1 MRFFCLVLCLLA
13 SAAAG
18 AFAEPIWPGFRG
30 PTGQGVTLEES
41 LPLHWSESRNVTWK
55 TPIAGR
61 GWSSPVVWNDEVWM
75 TTAVQQS
82 SIEASSANDT
92 KNVSGEEAG
101 PSLSLRAICVDRD
114 SGKIKSDIELFR
126 IGKSDKI
133 HAMNSYASPT
143 PVVEQG
149 RLYCHFGTYGT
160 TCIDTVSGKKI
171 WDRRI
176 AVQHGVGP
184 GSSPILWHDNLI
196 LVCDGMESQFVM
208 ALNKQTG
215 EVAWKTDR
223 PPMKGENG
231 DVHKAFCTPLAIEW
245 NGVPQLLVPG
255 AQWFVS
261 YAPDTGETLWQI
273 NHGMGFSNVPV
284 PVFSNGISYLITG
297 FMKAQL
303 WAVPVS
309 ERGELNAENV
319 LWEQTKQI
327 PLRSSPAIV
336 GNEIYL
342 IADNGVLSC
351 LDINSGEIR
360 WSSRL
365 GGNYSASPLVANGRL
380 YFCSHEGKTTIVRPN
395 PNKLEVIAENEL
407 DGQLMASPVPSD
419 GAIFLRSDSH
429 LYRIEESA
437 E

>member
-1 MRFFCLVLCLLA
+1 MRFVYLFFALSFAA
-13 SAAAG
+13 SAL
-18 AFAEPIWPGFRG
+18 AEPNWPSFRG
-30 PTGQGVTLEES
+30 PTGQGVTPDES
-41 LPLHWSESRNVTWK
+41 LPMTWSESQNVAWK

-61 GWSSPVVWNDEVWM
+61 GWSSPVIWNDEVWM
-75 TTAVQQS
+75 TTAVEQPS
-82 SIEASSANDT
+82 TEGPSTSASD
-92 KNVSGEEAG
+92 SGDATG
-101 PSLSLRAICVDRD
+101 PSLSLRAICVDRF
-114 SGKIKSDIELFR
+114 SGEVNHDIELFR
-126 IGKSDKI
+126 IAKSDKI

-143 PVVEQG
+143 PVIEQG

-160 TCIDTVSGKKI
+160 TCLDTVSGEKI
-171 WDRRI
+171 WERHI

-184 GSSPILWHDNLI
+184 GSSPIVWRDKLI
-196 LVCDGMESQFVM
+196 LVCDGMESQYVM

-215 EVAWKTDR
+215 EVAWRTDR
-223 PPMKGENG
+223 PPLKGVNG

-245 NGVPQLLVPG
+245 NGVPQLLIPG

-261 YAPDTGETLWQI
+261 YAPDTGKTLWQI
-273 NHGMGFSNVPV
+273 NHGRGFSNVPV
-284 PVFSNGISYLITG
+284 PVFADGISYLITG

-303 WAVPVS
+303 WAMPVS
-309 ERGELNAENV
+309 QRGELNAENV

-336 GNEIYL
+336 GSEIYL

-360 WSSRL
+360 WASRL
-365 GGNYSASPLVANGRL
+365 GGNYSASPIVADGRM

-395 PNKLEVIAENEL
+395 PDKLEILAENEL

-419 GAIFLRSDSH
+419 GALFLRSDSH
-429 LYRIEESA
+429 LYRIETSA